1 MRPIHSNGQRAL
13 ILLASIC
20 AGLLVPNANAATC
33 ATQEQMTGSQRD
45 ALASAA
51 RSMVGQVQQGNAEAL
66 RANTLPAV
74 AADFSGI
81 AASVTSLQ
89 PLLQSAAITV
99 ENLYALDASNEP
111 EGAPRTD
118 FYCGS
123 PVVTLSLTG
132 IPRGMYALAILH
144 ATGVPKPQQISLIL
158 AKTAENRWLLAG
170 IFSKP
175 MTEAGHDGLWY
186 WVSARKFAQAKMDWN
201 AWLYYRL
208 AAELLAPVD
217 FLSSSNLEKLHRETD
232 AVHPASLPET
242 SAIAIDAHG
251 SAFKITAIGTT
262 SALGP
267 LDLDV
272 HYNPDAEQT
281 GQLHNP
287 TAARQ
292 QVVDLM
298 TALLAQHPE
307 LRLAFHGMWMHAD
320 EGNTSIFA
328 LDLPMDGVNPGAQA
342 PATNSTPNSP

>member
-1 MRPIHSNGQRAL
+1 MRPKYSDGQRAL

-20 AGLLVPNANAATC
+20 AGLPVPHANAASC
-33 ATQEQMTGSQRD
+33 ATQGQMTGPQRD

-51 RSMVGQVQQGNAEAL
+51 RSIVGQMQQGDTANL
-66 RANTLPAV
+66 RANSLPAV
-74 AADFSGI
+74 AADFNGI

-99 ENLYALDASNEP
+99 DNLYALDASNEP
-111 EGAPRTD
+111 DGAPQID
-118 FYCGS
+118 LYCGS
-123 PVVTLSLTG
+123 PIVTLNLAG
-132 IPRGMYALAILH
+132 IPRGTYALVILH
-144 ATGVPKPQQISLIL
+144 ATGVQKPQQISLIL
-158 AKTAENRWLLAG
+158 AKTAENRWMLAG

-186 WVSARKFAQAKMDWN
+186 WVSARKFAQSKMNWN
-201 AWLYYRL
+201 AWFYYRL

-217 FLSSSNLEKLHRETD
+217 FLSSSNLDKLHHEAD

-242 SAIAIDAHG
+242 SAIAIEGHG

-292 QVVDLM
+292 QLIDLM

-307 LRLAFHGMWMHAD
+307 LREAFHGMWMHAD
-320 EGNTSIFA
+320 QGDASIFA
-328 LDLPMDGVNPGAQA
+328 LELPMDGINQGAQA